1 MSLRAF
7 ILENVW
13 LKLVSLF
20 LASLI
25 WFAIQSSQSD
35 AKFPSSLFRSR
46 VQTLELRCP
55 VSILSSPRARPALT
69 LEPASVLVKLRGEE
83 ATLKKLAAGRLQP
96 YVRPEDV
103 PGIQGVFRVQIVV
116 PPGVTLQDIVPEQVM
131 VQSAPPAAN
140 TSAPVQ

>member
-13 LKLVSLF
+13 LKVVSLF

-25 WFAIQSSQSD
+25 WFAIQSSQSGSR
-35 AKFPSSLFRSR
+35 FPSSLFHSR
-46 VQTLELRCP
+46 VQTLEMRCP

-69 LEPASVLVKLRGEE
+69 LEPASVLVKVRGDE
-83 ATLKKLAAGRLQP
+83 ATLKKLASGRLQP
-96 YVRPEDV
+96 YVRAEDV
-103 PGIQGVFRVQIVV
+103 ADIKGVFRVEIVV
-116 PPGVTLQDIVPEQVM
+116 PPGITLQEIVPEHVT

-140 TSAPVQ
+140 TSAQVQ

>member
-7 ILENVW
+7 SLENVW

-20 LASLI
+20 LAGLI

-69 LEPASVLVKLRGEE
+69 LEPASVLVKLRGDE
-83 ATLKKLAAGRLQP
+83 ATLKKLAGRLQP

-103 PGIQGVFRVQIVV
+103 PGIQGFFRVQIVV
-116 PPGVTLQDIVPEQVM
+116 QPGVTLQDIVPEQVM
-131 VQSAPPAAN
+131 VQSAPAAAN
-140 TSAPVQ
+140 TSPPVQ